1 MPDHLPNRLKHL
13 SFTAKTDSLA
23 HNGTG
28 RRPFERY
35 QREDRDRHVSYL
47 KRQLDPIDQEFTEV
61 QKSRDEQSLSSD
73 FGLILN
79 VTSEP
84 DYQLNYGSLEKVPT
98 KNTLGITLLN
108 IRHEMTELGEVTKVT
123 IFVPH
128 GQLKVLEKKIN
139 DYSDPSKDNKNKK
152 GEVTGPSNA
161 DLLNN
166 IHSISLAAFDAL
178 WTDPEK
184 IPEPNEEAWFELWIR
199 RDGQAD
205 WRAQLL
211 TECQRLAIEV
221 PDQTLLLPDHIVVIA
236 HATREQLESS
246 LDLLNCLSEV
256 RKARPC
262 SVGLTDLGSM
272 EQEEWI
278 DEALERI
285 QWPAGDAPAVCLL
298 DMGVNRG
305 HPLIEPILAPED
317 MSTVFGDGDNS
328 DDNIKKHGTPMAGLA
343 AFGDLRELMLS
354 SASWEQ
360 LHRLESV
367 KLIRSSSAHTP
378 ENYGAITLSAI
389 NEPESIS
396 PDRDRVFCMAVTA
409 PGPNTFGN
417 PSSWSTAL
425 DIAASGSQAE
435 DDEPRVILVSAGN
448 TEGHDESFSY
458 PETLQENPIED
469 PAQAWN
475 VISVGA
481 VTHHINI
488 GENDDEARRCDPV
501 APKHNL
507 SPFTRTSLAWC
518 EGRKDWP
525 IAPDVVMEG
534 GNIGQHRDRADEYLH
549 FDSLMPLSAASDFRL
564 KPITPFNAT
573 SAATALAS
581 RVAARIWQRY
591 PDARQE
597 TIRGLLVHSARWPQE
612 LLDRNRLD
620 PHRSGSSGQVQ
631 QLMRGYGHG
640 IVNEQRALDSLS
652 NQTTFFT
659 EGTIQPY
666 KGKAGNAS
674 LNECH
679 LITLPWPQALFAGNP
694 DTTFSLRVTLSYF
707 VQPNPGTRSW
717 DNGKKY
723 KYASHLLGFT
733 PKHAGH
739 SMTEFRSR
747 LNAEEENLADSLT
760 DSGWALGD
768 KLRRKGGSL
777 IQDVWKGSATDLA
790 SMEAIAV
797 FPRAKGWWATR
808 KYDEDRQEHNCHLKS
823 VPYSLIISI
832 ETEADLPIYSSVS
845 TAIAELEAE
854 AAVDVDLDAM
864 H

>member
-1 MPDHLPNRLKHL
+1 MPDHISNRLKHL
-13 SFTAKTDSLA
+13 RFTAKTNPLSYS
-23 HNGTG
+23 G
-28 RRPFERY
+28 RGRGDFDRY
-35 QREDRDRHVSYL
+35 RREDRARHVSFL
-47 KRQLDPIDQEFTEV
+47 KSQLAPIDLEFTEV
-61 QKSRDEQSLSSD
+61 QEERAEQNLSSD

-84 DYQLNYGSLEKVPT
+84 GYPLSYGSLEKAPT
-98 KNTLGITLLN
+98 KHTLGITLLN
-108 IRHEMTELGEVTKVT
+108 IRHEETEVGEVTRAA

-128 GQLKVLEKKIN
+128 GQLKILEKKIN
-139 DYSDPSKDNKNKK
+139 DYADPSKDSKNKK
-152 GEVTGPSNA
+152 GEITGPSNA

-166 IHSISLAAFDAL
+166 IHSISIAAFDAL
-178 WTDPEK
+178 WTDPETL
-184 IPEPNEEAWFELWIR
+184 PESDELAWFELWIR
-199 RDGQAD
+199 RDGRND
-205 WRAQLL
+205 WHTQLL
-211 TECQRLAIEV
+211 EECARLELQV
-221 PDQTLLLPDHIVVIA
+221 PDQTLTLPDHIVVIA

-262 SVGLTDLGSM
+262 SVGLTDLGSL

-278 DEALERI
+278 DVTLERI

-298 DMGVNRG
+298 DMGVNRS
-305 HPLIEPILAPED
+305 HPLIEPLLTAAD
-317 MSTVFGDGDNS
+317 MSTVFGDGDKA
-328 DDNIKKHGTPMAGLA
+328 DDNIRKHGTPMAGLA

-354 SASWEQ
+354 SGAWEQ

-367 KLIRSSSAHTP
+367 KVIRSSTAHEP

-396 PDRDRVFCMAVTA
+396 QRKRVFCMAVTA
-409 PGPNTFGN
+409 LGPNTFGN

-425 DIAASGSQAE
+425 DIAAAGAQSE

-448 TEGHDESFSY
+448 TENHDDSFTY
-458 PETLQENPIED
+458 PDTVQSNPIED

-481 VTHHINI
+481 VTNRTNI
-488 GENDDEARRCDPV
+488 EEDDDEARRCDPV
-501 APKHNL
+501 ALNCNL
-507 SPFTRTSLAWC
+507 SPFTRTSHAWC
-518 EGRKDWP
+518 DGRKDWP

-534 GNIGQHRDRADEYLH
+534 GNIGRHRDRSDEYPQLS
-549 FDSLMPLSAASDFRL
+549 SLVPLSTAANFAL

-573 SAATALAS
+573 SSATALAS
-581 RVAARIWQRY
+581 RMAARILQRY
-591 PDARQE
+591 PDARPE

-612 LLDRNRLD
+612 LLDREKFD
-620 PHRSGSSGQVQ
+620 PHKSGNCGRVQ

-640 IVNEQRALDSLS
+640 VVNEQRALDSLS

-659 EGTIQPY
+659 EDSIQPY
-666 KGKAGNAS
+666 KGKAGDAS
-674 LNECH
+674 FNECH
-679 LITLPWPQALFAGNP
+679 LISLPWPRALFEGNP
-694 DTTFSLRVTLSYF
+694 DATFSLRVTLSYF
-707 VQPNPGTRSW
+707 IQPNPGTRSW

-739 SMTEFRSR
+739 SMAEFRSR
-747 LNAEEENLADSLT
+747 LNADEESLADSLT
-760 DSGWALGD
+760 DPGWAVGD
-768 KLRRKGGSL
+768 QLRRKGGSL

-790 SMEAIAV
+790 DMEAIAV

-808 KYDEDRQEHNCHLKS
+808 KYDQDRQEHNCHLKS

-832 ETEADLPIYSSVS
+832 ETEADLPVYTSVS
-845 TAIAELEAE
+845 SAIAELEAE
-854 AAVDVDLDAM
+854 LDLDAM
-864 H
+864 L